1 MRRKRI
7 RSTWHHRKSKIV
19 SEHNNT
25 QQFKDEIIAALRYSR
40 GVTPEEADVNDVYV
54 AASTAVRNR
63 LVDTWVKTRTD
74 TLQGSTKAVG
84 YLSAEFL
91 LGTQLP
97 NAVLNAGLT
106 EEFDQAVTELGFDP
120 RAIEDA
126 EYEPGLGNGGLG
138 RLAACFI
145 DSLATLAVPAIGY
158 GIRYEYGIFRQEFGE
173 DGAQIERP
181 DYWLRDGNP
190 WEQADYRR
198 EQTVHFGG
206 SVVSHGGKKV
216 WKPAW
221 GVRAVPYDYMVPGF
235 RSGRVN
241 TLRLWSAKAL
251 DEFDLQ
257 TFNKSEYDEAV
268 KAQTAAE
275 NISKVLYPED
285 STLVGKQLRLEQ
297 QYFFTAASLADTI
310 SLFYP
315 GQEHPDLTTLPEKIT
330 FQLNDTHPVIAIPEL
345 MRLMMDVYGYDWDTA
360 WATVQKVFNYTC
372 HTLLPEA
379 LEVWPASLLGSLLP
393 RHLEII
399 ERISD
404 GAVAEQEARGAD
416 AATVDRMRILTAD
429 GPEAG
434 AHQQVR
440 MAYLA
445 TVGGSHVNGVAEL
458 HSELLKASVLKDF
471 ADVYPERFTNVTNG
485 VTPRRFVRLANPRL
499 SDLITEGLGTDAW
512 LKDLSKLEG
521 LENLASDGAFVDRY
535 AAVKRANKADFAT
548 WYRGVYGVN
557 VDPNSMF
564 NTMIKR
570 LHEYKRQSMKILQ
583 VIALYADIKS
593 GKIDVNAA
601 DFVPRT
607 VIFGAKSA
615 PGYALAKETIKL
627 INNVARVIDADPA
640 VQGKLRVIFPYNYNV
655 TVAQHIIPATDLDE
669 QISLAGKEAS
679 GTSNMKFAL
688 NGALTVGTLDGA
700 NVEIRN
706 RVGAENFFLFGMDV
720 DGVSALETAG
730 YNPRRYYEED
740 KQLKAAIDMIAS
752 GVFSEGDKSVF
763 AGFVSDLL
771 DNDRFMALADFRAY
785 MDIQSSIETQ
795 YRDEHE
801 WARKALLNTARSG
814 YFSSDRSIR
823 DYLDR
828 VWMTEGLPA
837 A

>member
-1 MRRKRI
+1 M
-7 RSTWHHRKSKIV
+7 SNAVT
-19 SEHNNT
+19 T

-40 GVTPEEADVNDVYV
+40 GVSPKEADVTDVYV

-63 LVDTWVKTRTD
+63 LVDKWIQTRED
-74 TLQGSTKAVG
+74 TLQGNTKAVG

-106 EEFDQAVTELGFDP
+106 KEFDQAVEELGFDP
-120 RAIEDA
+120 RKVEDA

-145 DSLATLAVPAIGY
+145 DSLASLAVPAIGY
-158 GIRYEYGIFRQEFGE
+158 GIRYEYGIFRQEFGK
-173 DGAQIERP
+173 DGSQIEKP
-181 DYWLRDGNP
+181 DYWLKDGNP

-198 EQTVHFGG
+198 SQVVNFGG
-206 SVVSHGGKKV
+206 KVVEENGKKA

-221 GVRAVPYDYMVPGF
+221 GVRALPYDYMVPGF
-235 RSGRVN
+235 SSGRVN

-251 DEFDLQ
+251 DEFDLL

-315 GQEHPDLTTLPEKIT
+315 GEEHPDLTTLPSKIT

-360 WATVQKVFNYTC
+360 WSTTQKVFNYTC

-379 LEVWPASLLGSLLP
+379 LEVWPASLLGDLLP

-399 ERISD
+399 ERISEI
-404 GAVAEQEARGAD
+404 AAAQEAALGAD
-416 AATVDRMRILTAD
+416 AATVDRMRVLTQGKD
-429 GPEAG
+429 P
-434 AHQQVR
+434 QVR
-440 MAYLA
+440 MAYMA

-458 HSELLKASVLKDF
+458 HSDLLKISVLKDF
-471 ADVYPERFTNVTNG
+471 ADVYPAKFTNVTNG

-499 SDLITEGLGTDAW
+499 SDLITEGLGTDTW
-512 LKDLSKLEG
+512 LGDLDQLQG
-521 LENLASDGAFVDRY
+521 LEKLAEDDAFVDRY
-535 AAVKRANKADFAT
+535 AQVKRANKADFSE
-548 WYRGVYGVN
+548 WYKGVYGVE
-557 VDPNSMF
+557 VSPDSMF

-593 GKIDVNAA
+593 GKINVDAP

-640 VQGKLRVIFPYNYNV
+640 VKGKLRVIFPYNYNV

-706 RVGAENFFLFGMDV
+706 RVGADNFFLFGMDV
-720 DGVSALETAG
+720 DGVEALEAKG
-730 YNPRRYYEED
+730 YDPHKYYEED
-740 KQLKAAIDMIAS
+740 AQLKNAIDMIAD
-752 GVFSEGDKSVF
+752 GTFSEGDKEAFSF
-763 AGFVSDLL
+763 FVKDILTS
-771 DNDRFMALADFRAY
+771 DRFMALADFRSY
-785 MDIQSSIETQ
+785 MDIQSSIEAQ

-814 YFSSDRSIR
+814 YFSSDRSIK
-823 DYLDR
+823 DYLER
-828 VWMTEGLPA
+828 VWMTEGLK
-837 A
+837 

>member
-1 MRRKRI
+1 M
-7 RSTWHHRKSKIV
+7 SDAVT
-19 SEHNNT
+19 T
-25 QQFKDEIIAALRYSR
+25 QQFKNDIIAALRYSR
-40 GVTPEEADVNDVYV
+40 GVSLEEADTTDVYV
-54 AASTAVRNR
+54 AASVAVRNR
-63 LVDTWVKTRTD
+63 LVDSWVATRED
-74 TLQGSTKAVG
+74 TLKGTTKAVG

-106 EEFDQAVTELGFDP
+106 EEFDEAVTELGFDP
-120 RAIEDA
+120 RAVEAA

-145 DSLATLAVPAIGY
+145 DSLATLAVPAVGY
-158 GIRYEYGIFRQEFGE
+158 GIRYEYGIFRQEFGT
-173 DGAQIERP
+173 DGAQIEKP
-181 DYWLRDGNP
+181 DYWLENGNP
-190 WEQADYRR
+190 WEQADYKRSQR
-198 EQTVHFGG
+198 VNFGG
-206 SVVSHGGKKV
+206 TVVDEGGKRV

-221 GVRAVPYDYMVPGF
+221 GVRALPYDYMVPGF

-251 DEFDLQ
+251 DEFDLL

-268 KAQTAAE
+268 KQQTAAE

-315 GQEHPDLTTLPEKIT
+315 GEEHPDLTTLPSKIT

-360 WATVQKVFNYTC
+360 WETTQKVFNYTC

-379 LEVWPASLLGSLLP
+379 LEVWSASLLGDLLP

-399 ERISD
+399 DRISEQV
-404 GAVAEQEARGAD
+404 AVEQKGMGVSAE
-416 AATVDRMRILTAD
+416 TVDAMRVLTQGD
-429 GPEAG
+429 DP
-434 AHQQVR
+434 QVR

-445 TVGGSHVNGVAEL
+445 TVGGSHVNGVAQL
-458 HSELLKASVLKDF
+458 HSDLLKVSVLKDF
-471 ADVYPERFTNVTNG
+471 ADTYPAKFTNVTNG

-499 SDLITEGLGTDAW
+499 SDLITEGLGTDTW
-512 LKDLSKLEG
+512 LNDLDKLTG
-521 LENLASDGAFVDRY
+521 LEKLAEDDAFVDRF
-535 AAVKRANKADFAT
+535 AQVKRENKADFAAWAGAT
-548 WYRGVYGVN
+548 YGVSI
-557 VDPNSMF
+557 DPNSMF
-564 NTMIKR
+564 DTMIKR
-570 LHEYKRQSMKILQ
+570 LHEYKRQSMKVLSL
-583 VIALYADIKS
+583 IATYADIKA
-593 GKIDVNAA
+593 GKVDV
-601 DFVPRT
+601 DTLLPRT

-627 INNVARVIDADPA
+627 INNVARVVNNDPA
-640 VQGKLRVIFPYNYNV
+640 VKGKLTVVFPPNYNV
-655 TVAQHIIPATDLDE
+655 SVAQHMIPATDLDE

-706 RVGAENFFLFGMDV
+706 LVGGENFFLFGMEV
-720 DGVSALETAG
+720 EQVEALEAQG
-730 YNPRRYYEED
+730 YDPRALYEAD
-740 KQLKAAIDMIAS
+740 PQLKTAIDMIAS
-752 GVFSEGDKSVF
+752 GTFSDGDTSTYEM
-763 AGFVSDLL
+763 FVNDLL
-771 DNDRFMALADFRAY
+771 TQDRFMALADFRAY
-785 MDIQSSIETQ
+785 MDVQDDIETAF
-795 YRDEHE
+795 RNEHE

-814 YFSSDRSIR
+814 FFSSDRSIR

-828 VWMTEGLPA
+828 VWMTDSLPVR
-837 A
+837 

>member
-1 MRRKRI
+1 M
-7 RSTWHHRKSKIV
+7 SDAVT
-19 SEHNNT
+19 T
-25 QQFKDEIIAALRYSR
+25 QQFKNDIIAALRYSR
-40 GVTPEEADVNDVYV
+40 GVSLEEADTTDVYV
-54 AASTAVRNR
+54 AASVAVRNR
-63 LVDTWVKTRTD
+63 LVDSWVATRED
-74 TLQGSTKAVG
+74 TLKGTTKAVG

-106 EEFDQAVTELGFDP
+106 EEFDAAVTELGFDP
-120 RAIEDA
+120 RAVEAA

-145 DSLATLAVPAIGY
+145 DSLATLAVPAVGY
-158 GIRYEYGIFRQEFGE
+158 GIRYEYGIFRQEFGS
-173 DGAQIERP
+173 DGAQIEKP
-181 DYWLRDGNP
+181 DYWLEKGNP
-190 WEQADYRR
+190 WEQADYKRSQR
-198 EQTVHFGG
+198 VNFGG
-206 SVVSHGGKKV
+206 TVVDEGGKRV

-221 GVRAVPYDYMVPGF
+221 GVRALPYDYMVPGF

-251 DEFDLQ
+251 DEFDLL

-268 KAQTAAE
+268 KQQTAAE

-315 GQEHPDLTTLPEKIT
+315 GEEHPDLTTLPSKIT

-360 WATVQKVFNYTC
+360 WETTQKVFNYTC

-379 LEVWPASLLGSLLP
+379 LEVWSASLLGDLLP

-399 ERISD
+399 DRISEQV
-404 GAVAEQEARGAD
+404 AVEQKGMGVSAE
-416 AATVDRMRILTAD
+416 TVDAMRVLTQGD
-429 GPEAG
+429 DP
-434 AHQQVR
+434 QVR

-445 TVGGSHVNGVAEL
+445 TVGGSHVNGVAQL
-458 HSELLKASVLKDF
+458 HSDLLKVSVLKDF
-471 ADVYPERFTNVTNG
+471 ADTYPAKFTNVTNG

-499 SDLITEGLGTDAW
+499 SDLITEGLGTDTW
-512 LKDLSKLEG
+512 LNDLDKLTG
-521 LENLASDGAFVDRY
+521 LEKLAEDDAFVDRF
-535 AAVKRANKADFAT
+535 AQVKRENKADFAAWAGAT
-548 WYRGVYGVN
+548 YGVSI
-557 VDPNSMF
+557 DPNSMF
-564 NTMIKR
+564 DTMIKR
-570 LHEYKRQSMKILQ
+570 LHEYKRQSMKVLSL
-583 VIALYADIKS
+583 IATYADIKA
-593 GKIDVNAA
+593 GKVDV
-601 DFVPRT
+601 DTLLPRT

-627 INNVARVIDADPA
+627 INNVARVVNNDPA
-640 VQGKLRVIFPYNYNV
+640 VKGKLTVVFPPNYNV
-655 TVAQHIIPATDLDE
+655 SVAQHMIPATDLDE

-706 RVGAENFFLFGMDV
+706 LVGGENFFLFGMEV
-720 DGVSALETAG
+720 EQVEALEAQG
-730 YNPRRYYEED
+730 YDPRALYEAD
-740 KQLKAAIDMIAS
+740 PQLKTAIDMIAS
-752 GVFSEGDKSVF
+752 GTFSDGDTSTYEM
-763 AGFVSDLL
+763 FVNDLL
-771 DNDRFMALADFRAY
+771 TQDRFMALADFRAY
-785 MDIQSSIETQ
+785 MDVQDDIETAF
-795 YRDEHE
+795 RNEHE

-814 YFSSDRSIR
+814 FFSSDRSIR

-828 VWMTEGLPA
+828 VWMTDSLPVR
-837 A
+837 

>member
-1 MRRKRI
+1 M
-7 RSTWHHRKSKIV
+7 
-19 SEHNNT
+19 SEYTTT
-25 QQFKDEIIAALRYSR
+25 QQFKDDIIAALRYSR
-40 GVTPEEADVNDVYV
+40 GVTPKEANVDDMYV

-63 LVDTWVKTRTD
+63 LVDKWVKTRED
-74 TLQGSTKAVG
+74 TLAGSTKAVG

-97 NAVLNAGLT
+97 NAILNAGLT
-106 EEFDQAVTELGFDP
+106 HEFDEAVTELGFDP
-120 RAIEDA
+120 REVEDA

-158 GIRYEYGIFRQEFGE
+158 GIRYEYGIFRQEFGA
-173 DGAQIERP
+173 DGSQIEKP
-181 DYWLRDGNP
+181 DYWLENGNP
-190 WEQADYRR
+190 WGQADYRR
-198 EQTVHFGG
+198 SQIVHFGG
-206 SVVSHGGKKV
+206 TVEVGVGGKKT

-221 GVRAVPYDYMVPGF
+221 GVRALPYDYMVPGYG
-235 RSGRVN
+235 SGRVN

-251 DEFDLQ
+251 DEFDLA
-257 TFNKSEYDEAV
+257 TFNRSDYDGAV

-297 QYFFTAASLADTI
+297 QYFFAAASLADAI

-315 GQEHPDLTTLPEKIT
+315 GQEHPDLTTLPDKIT

-360 WATVQKVFNYTC
+360 WSVTQKTFNYTC

-379 LEVWPASLLGSLLP
+379 LEVWPASLLGDLLP

-399 ERISD
+399 TRISREAAAD
-404 GAVAEQEARGAD
+404 EAARGASPE
-416 AATVDRMRILTAD
+416 TVERMRVYTGAEDGGDVTSANSAD
-429 GPEAG
+429 A
-434 AHQQVR
+434 QVR

-458 HSELLKASVLKDF
+458 HSDLLKESVLKDF
-471 ADVYPERFTNVTNG
+471 ADVYPQKFTNVTNG

-499 SDLITEGLGTDAW
+499 SDLITEGLGTDTW
-512 LKDLSKLEG
+512 LGDLDKLQG
-521 LENLASDGAFVDRY
+521 LEALASDDAFVDRY
-535 AAVKRANKADFAT
+535 AAVKRANKADFAA
-548 WYRGVYGVN
+548 WYQGTYGVS

-583 VIALYADIKS
+583 VIATYADIKA
-593 GKIDVNAA
+593 GRIDVTAP

-720 DGVSALETAG
+720 DEVSALETAG
-730 YNPRRYYEED
+730 YNPRKYYEED
-740 KQLKAAIDMIAS
+740 AQLKGAIDMIAS
-752 GVFSEGDKSVF
+752 GAFSDGDRSVFS
-763 AGFVSDLL
+763 GFVNDLL
-771 DNDRFMALADFRAY
+771 NNDRFMALADFRAY
-785 MDIQSSIETQ
+785 MDVQGSIEAQ

-828 VWMTEGLPA
+828 VWMTQGLK
-837 A
+837 

>member
-1 MRRKRI
+1 M
-7 RSTWHHRKSKIV
+7 SNAVT
-19 SEHNNT
+19 T

-40 GVTPEEADVNDVYV
+40 GVTPQEANVADVYV
-54 AASTAVRNR
+54 AASTAVRR
-63 LVDTWVKTRTD
+63 RMVDKWIATRED
-74 TLQGSTKAVG
+74 TLNGSTKAVG

-97 NAVLNAGLT
+97 NAVLNAELT
-106 EEFDQAVTELGFDP
+106 EQFDEAVKELGFDP
-120 RAIEDA
+120 REVENA

-158 GIRYEYGIFRQEFGE
+158 GIRYEYGIFRQEFGK
-173 DGAQIERP
+173 DGAQIEKP

-190 WEQADYRR
+190 WEQADFRR
-198 EQTVHFGG
+198 EQVVNFGG
-206 SVVSHGGKKV
+206 KVVEEGGKKV

-221 GVRAVPYDYMVPGF
+221 GVRALPYDYMVPGF

-251 DEFDLQ
+251 DEFDLL

-268 KAQTAAE
+268 KNQTAAE

-310 SLFYP
+310 SMFYP
-315 GQEHPDLTTLPEKIT
+315 GEANPDLTTLPSKIT

-360 WATVQKVFNYTC
+360 WSTTQKVFNYTC

-379 LEVWPASLLGSLLP
+379 LEVWPASLLGDLLP

-399 ERISD
+399 QQISEV
-404 GAVAEQEARGAD
+404 AAAEQKTLGAD
-416 AATVDRMRILTAD
+416 SATIDRMRVLTEGND
-429 GPEAG
+429 S
-434 AHQQVR
+434 QVR
-440 MAYLA
+440 MAYMA

-458 HSELLKASVLKDF
+458 HSDLLKISVLKDF
-471 ADVYPERFTNVTNG
+471 ADVYPAKFTNVTNG

-499 SDLITEGLGTDAW
+499 SDLITEGLGTDTW
-512 LKDLSKLEG
+512 LNNLEELQG
-521 LENLASDGAFVDRY
+521 LEKLASDDAFVDRY
-535 AAVKRANKADFAT
+535 AAVKRANKTDFAA
-548 WYRGVYGVN
+548 WYGEKYGAA

-583 VIALYADIKS
+583 VIALYADIKA
-593 GKIDVNAA
+593 GRVDVNSA

-706 RVGAENFFLFGMDV
+706 KVGADNFFLFGMDV
-720 DGVSALETAG
+720 DAVEGLERKG
-730 YNPRRYYEED
+730 YDPHKFYEED
-740 KQLKAAIDMIAS
+740 AQLKNAIDMIAD
-752 GVFSEGDKSVF
+752 GTFSDGDKDAFSF
-763 AGFVSDLL
+763 FVSDIL
-771 DNDRFMALADFRAY
+771 NSDRFMALADFRSY
-785 MDIQSSIETQ
+785 MDVQASIEAQ

-828 VWMTEGLPA
+828 VWMTDGLPTR
-837 A
+837 